1 MRRLLFL
8 CSGVLF
14 AYIYRS
20 NLQLGSSSTIIQMD
34 HPYNQILLFGD
45 SITQFS
51 FDPELLG
58 FGASLANA
66 YQRKVD
72 VVNRGFSGY
81 NTKWCLPIL
90 QQLLPPV
97 EKQKR
102 TPAKVLL
109 ATIFLG
115 ANDSALPFALQHVPL
130 DQFKANLNAMISMI
144 KSPESPTYNPE
155 LRLVLITP
163 PPLNEVQWKKRC
175 DDQGGPLNRTWE
187 YSRDYAQAVR
197 DVAKERG
204 IVVADLWT
212 KLMDFGTDHLHEY
225 LLDGLHLN
233 ANGNKVTYELLIQT
247 IEQHFSDIHPDNL
260 DMELPRFRDLP
271 RENFDDLVQFRLLK
285 Q

>member
-1 MRRLLFL
+1 M
-8 CSGVLF
+8 
-14 AYIYRS
+14 
-20 NLQLGSSSTIIQMD
+20 
-34 HPYNQILLFGD
+34 
-45 SITQFS
+45 
-51 FDPELLG
+51 
-58 FGASLANA
+58 
-66 YQRKVD
+66 
-72 VVNRGFSGY
+72 
-81 NTKWCLPIL
+81 PIL
-90 QQLLPPV
+90 RQLLPTV
-97 EKQKR
+97 EKQKQ

-130 DQFKANLNAMISMI
+130 DKFKANLNTMISMI

-233 ANGNKVTYELLIQT
+233 SNGNKV
-247 IEQHFSDIHPDNL
+247 N
-260 DMELPRFRDLP
+260 
-271 RENFDDLVQFRLLK
+271 N
-285 Q
+285 

>member
-1 MRRLLFL
+1 ME
-8 CSGVLF
+8 
-14 AYIYRS
+14 
-20 NLQLGSSSTIIQMD
+20 

-51 FDPELLG
+51 FDTELRG

-81 NTKWCLPIL
+81 NTEWALPIL
-90 QQLLPPV
+90 RQLLPTL
-97 EKQKR
+97 EKQKH
-102 TPAKVLL
+102 TSAKVLL

-130 DQFKANLNAMISMI
+130 DKFKANLNAMLSMI
-144 KSPESPTYNPE
+144 QSPDSSTYNPE
-155 LRLVLITP
+155 LRLILITP

-197 DVAKERG
+197 DVAQEHKV
-204 IVVADLWT
+204 VVADLWQT
-212 KLMDFGTDHLHEY
+212 LMDFGTDHMAEY

-233 ANGNKVTYELLIQT
+233 AKGNQVMYELLIET
-247 IEQHFSDIHPDNL
+247 IKRHFPEIHPDNL
-260 DMELPRFRDLP
+260 EMELPGFRDLP
-271 RENFDDLVQFRLLK
+271 RENFDDLLQFRLLRK
-285 Q
+285 

>member
-1 MRRLLFL
+1 
-8 CSGVLF
+8 
-14 AYIYRS
+14 
-20 NLQLGSSSTIIQMD
+20 MD

-51 FDPELLG
+51 FDPELVG

-81 NTKWCLPIL
+81 NTEWGLPIL
-90 QQLLPPV
+90 RQLLPTV
-97 EKQKR
+97 EKQKQ
-102 TPAKVLL
+102 TPAKILL

-130 DQFKANLNAMISMI
+130 DKFKENLNTMISMF
-144 KSPESPTYNPE
+144 KSPESPSYNPDV
-155 LRLVLITP
+155 RLVLITP

-197 DVAKERG
+197 DVAQERG
-204 IVVADLWT
+204 VILADLWT
-212 KLMDFGTDHLHEY
+212 KLMDVGMDNLHEY

-233 ANGNKVTYELLIQT
+233 ANGNKLTYELLIQT
-247 IEQHFSDIHPDNL
+247 IQHHFPDIHPDNL
-260 DMELPRFRDLP
+260 EMELPGFRDLP
-271 RENFDDLVQFRLLK
+271 RENFEESLQFPLLK